1 VVSRW
6 WRARLDV
13 TPDPAATRAMFSQR
27 QPLGRMGRPEEIAL
41 MAVYLASDE
50 SAFVTG
56 SVMVIDGG
64 AVM

>member
-1 VVSRW
+1 M
-6 WRARLDV
+6 RARITDL
-13 TPDPAATRAMFSQR
+13 PDPQAAHAMFSQR

-41 MAVYLASDE
+41 LAVYLASDE

-56 SVMVIDGG
+56 PAVVIDGG